1 MRMVP
6 TEAQNIVGNLIQS
19 IKLVTSKF
27 LPLIPIGGNV
37 KFDDFGEIEDIIDQE
52 ELNHLEIDM
61 HHLDM
66 DNDQYDSKK
75 PLVGK
80 SPKSTKIQAE
90 GGSIQRSF

>member
-1 MRMVP
+1 M
-6 TEAQNIVGNLIQS
+6 
-19 IKLVTSKF
+19 
-27 LPLIPIGGNV
+27 

-66 DNDQYDSKK
+66 DNDHYDSKK

-80 SPKSTKIQAE
+80 SPKSSKIQAE
-90 GGSIQRSF
+90 GGSIQKSHKKKFKNDEFQIDSSAKKDSGYPLNGLELHKIDSE

>member
-1 MRMVP
+1 M
-6 TEAQNIVGNLIQS
+6 
-19 IKLVTSKF
+19 
-27 LPLIPIGGNV
+27 

-80 SPKSTKIQAE
+80 SPKSNKI
-90 GGSIQRSF
+90 